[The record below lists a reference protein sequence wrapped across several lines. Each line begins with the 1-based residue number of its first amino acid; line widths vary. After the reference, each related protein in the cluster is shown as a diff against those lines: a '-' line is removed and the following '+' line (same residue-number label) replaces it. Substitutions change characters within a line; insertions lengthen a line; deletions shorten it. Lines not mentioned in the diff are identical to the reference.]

1 MTIGYLAMHSSR
13 LGQITFLRVYRITL
27 PCKNVL
33 YRVLIWLPGRP
44 RALCCAIR
52 RRAFDQNVAI
62 ARAAFRN
69 SAKRSRMPGLSFVR
83 AEVRR
88 F

>member
-52 RRAFDQNVAI
+52 CRAFDPNVAI
-62 ARAAFRN
+62 ARAAFRIPQ
-69 SAKRSRMPGLSFVR
+69 SVR
-83 AEVRR
+83 GCLA
-88 F
+88 

>member
-1 MTIGYLAMHSSR
+1 MTIGYLAMHSNR
-13 LGQITFLRVYRITL
+13 LGQIMFLRVRRITL

-52 RRAFDQNVAI
+52 CRAFGPNVAI
-62 ARAAFRN
+62 ARAAFIN
-69 SAKRSRMPGLSFVR
+69 SASVR
-83 AEVRR
+83 GCLA
-88 F
+88 